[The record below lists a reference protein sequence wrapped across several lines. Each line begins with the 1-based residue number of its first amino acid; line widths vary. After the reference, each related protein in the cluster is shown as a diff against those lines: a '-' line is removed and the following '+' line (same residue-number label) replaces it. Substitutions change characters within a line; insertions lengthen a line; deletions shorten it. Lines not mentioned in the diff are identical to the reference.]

1 MDPRL
6 YWGGVSRTFDRDAR
20 IGGILVLRDPS
31 QGLGRGRQTIRK
43 PRWLFGEGS
52 LRFGGAQ
59 NCTFFFWP
67 EAFVYARVDQ
77 LGQSERKK
85 IKKKIKAIRGWGTLR
100 GGSQR

>member
-1 MDPRL
+1 M
-6 YWGGVSRTFDRDAR
+6 
-20 IGGILVLRDPS
+20 
-31 QGLGRGRQTIRK
+31 GRGLCALAERK
-43 PRWLFGEGS
+43 IAL
-52 LRFGGAQ
+52 
-59 NCTFFFWP
+59 FFFWP